1 MTKAELIDAVAKSAD
16 VTKADAERV
25 IESFF
30 ATVTATTKG
39 GVKAAWPGFG
49 HFTVTQSPARE
60 TRNPSTGGMVK
71 VPARSKM
78 KFTAAAALK
87 TSLNS

>member
-30 ATVTATTKG
+30 ATVTSAAQSEK
-39 GVKAAWPGFG
+39 VAWPGFG

-60 TRNPSTGGMVK
+60 TRNPATGGMVQ
-71 VPARSKM
+71 VPARAKM
-78 KFTAAAALK
+78 KFTSAAALK
-87 TSLNS
+87 TALNS